1 MIKDIHLP
9 DLGEGIEGAEVSE
22 VAVAPGD
29 TITAEDT
36 ILVLESDKAS
46 MEIPAEVNGTVTE
59 IAVAAGDEVKT
70 GQILIKIEISDST
83 DAIMEEPVLSE
94 ETDQIATS
102 PEKEKPPEVTLYPV
116 IEDTSSTEKVFAS
129 PGVRRLAREL
139 GINLQII
146 KGSGP
151 KRRVTKDDL
160 NGYIKLQ
167 MAMSA
172 GSIPAPQPVIDF
184 SQWGDVEVQK
194 RTKIKRITGER
205 LQQAWQLIPHVT
217 QFDAADITDLD
228 SLRKEL
234 KKAGAE
240 KGIKVTFLPFLM
252 KALSVVLKEMPEF
265 NSSLDHNNENLVLK
279 NYYHLGV
286 AVDTPRGLT
295 VPVVR
300 DVDQKS
306 VFELSDELMDLS
318 SRARDKKLKPNELKG
333 GTFTISSLGGIGGTG
348 FSPIVNPPEV
358 AIMGVSRSAWKEVY
372 DKVSREFVAKFI
384 MPFSLSYDHRVIDGA
399 AAAAFT
405 SRFADVLSDLDHF
418 KD

>member
-1 MIKDIHLP
+1 MIKKIHLP
-9 DLGEGIEGAEVSE
+9 DLGEGIESAEVSE
-22 VAVAPGD
+22 VVVGPGD
-29 TITAEDT
+29 TVTAEDT

-46 MEIPAEVNGTVTE
+46 MEIPAEVNGTVTD
-59 IAVAAGDEVKT
+59 VSVSSGDEVKT
-70 GQILIKIEISDST
+70 GQLLIKIEISDST
-83 DAIMEEPVLSE
+83 ETVKEEPVLSE
-94 ETDQIATS
+94 EEKQIV
-102 PEKEKPPEVTLYPV
+102 KPPEEKTQDVTLYP
-116 IEDTSSTEKVFAS
+116 ITKDTASTDNVFAS

-146 KGSGP
+146 KGTGP
-151 KRRVTKDDL
+151 KKRITKDDL

-167 MAMSA
+167 MAISA
-172 GSIPAPQPVIDF
+172 GPIPAIQPVIDF
-184 SQWGDVEVQK
+184 SQWGDVEAK
-194 RTKIKRITGER
+194 KLTKIKQTAGDR

-228 SLRKEL
+228 ALRKEM
-234 KKAGAE
+234 KKTGAE
-240 KGIKVTFLPFLM
+240 KGIKVTFLPFMM
-252 KALSVVLKEMPEF
+252 KALSIILKEMPEF
-265 NSSLDHNNENLVLK
+265 NSSLSHTKQNLILK

-286 AVDTPRGLT
+286 AVDTPSGLT

-300 DVDQKS
+300 DVDKKS
-306 VFELSDELMDLS
+306 VFELSAELMDMS
-318 SRARDKKLKPNELKG
+318 ARARNKKLKPDELKG

-358 AIMGVSRSAWKEVY
+358 AIMGISRSAWKQVY
-372 DKVSREFVAKFI
+372 DKESSEFLAKFI

-405 SRFADVLSDLDHF
+405 SRFADILSDLDHF

>member
-9 DLGEGIEGAEVSE
+9 DLGEGIEGAEISE

-29 TITAEDT
+29 TVTVEDT
-36 ILVLESDKAS
+36 IFVLESDKAS

-70 GQILIKIEISDST
+70 GQLLIKIEISDST
-83 DAIMEEPVLSE
+83 DPVVEEPVLTE
-94 ETDQIATS
+94 ETKQIIT
-102 PEKEKPPEVTLYPV
+102 PTDEEKPPKATQSPV
-116 IEDTSSTEKVFAS
+116 IEDTGSTDNVFAS

-139 GINLQII
+139 GISLQII

-151 KRRVTKDDL
+151 KGRITKDDL
-160 NGYIKLQ
+160 YGYIKLQ
-167 MAMSA
+167 MAISS

-194 RTKIKRITGER
+194 LTKIKRITGER

-217 QFDAADITDLD
+217 QFDVADITDLD
-228 SLRKEL
+228 TRRKEV
-234 KKAGAE
+234 KKVSAE

-252 KALSVVLKEMPEF
+252 KALSIVLKERPEF
-265 NSSLDHNNENLVLK
+265 NSSLDHKNQNLVLK

-286 AVDTPRGLT
+286 AVDTPSGLT

-306 VFELSDELMDLS
+306 VFELSEELMDLS
-318 SRARDKKLKPNELKG
+318 ARARDKKLKPDELKG
-333 GTFTISSLGGIGGTG
+333 GTFSISSLGGIGGTG

-372 DKVSREFVAKFI
+372 DKASSEFVAKFI

-399 AAAAFT
+399 AAASFT

>member
-1 MIKDIHLP
+1 MIKDIILP

-29 TITAEDT
+29 TVTAEDT

-194 RTKIKRITGER
+194 LTKIKRITGER

-228 SLRKEL
+228 SLRKEV

-405 SRFADVLSDLDHF
+405 SRFANVLSDLDNF

>member
-22 VAVAPGD
+22 VVVAPGD
-29 TITAEDT
+29 SVTAEDT

-46 MEIPAEVNGTVTE
+46 MEIPAEVNGTVTDVS
-59 IAVAAGDEVKT
+59 VASGDEVKT
-70 GQILIKIEISDST
+70 GQLLIKIEISDST
-83 DAIMEEPVLSE
+83 ETVEEKHVLSE
-94 ETDQIATS
+94 GEQILKPLEEKTQDITRYPTTETTA
-102 PEKEKPPEVTLYPV
+102 
-116 IEDTSSTEKVFAS
+116 STDNIFAS

-146 KGSGP
+146 KGTGP
-151 KRRVTKDDL
+151 KKRVTKDDL

-167 MAMSA
+167 MAISA
-172 GSIPAPQPVIDF
+172 DSIPATQPAIDF
-184 SQWGDVEVQK
+184 SQWGDVEAK
-194 RTKIKRITGER
+194 KLTKIKQTAGER

-228 SLRKEL
+228 ILRKEM
-234 KKAGAE
+234 KKTGAE
-240 KGIKVTFLPFLM
+240 KGIKVTFLPFMM
-252 KALSVVLKEMPEF
+252 KALSIILKEMPEF
-265 NSSLDHNNENLVLK
+265 NSSLSHTKQNLILK

-286 AVDTPRGLT
+286 AVDTPSGLT

-300 DVDQKS
+300 NVDKKS
-306 VFELSDELMDLS
+306 VFELSEELMDMS
-318 SRARDKKLKPNELKG
+318 SRARNKKLKPDELKG

-358 AIMGVSRSAWKEVY
+358 AIMGISRSAWKQVY
-372 DKVSREFVAKFI
+372 DKASSEFVAKFI

-405 SRFADVLSDLDHF
+405 SRFADILSDLDHF

>member
-1 MIKDIHLP
+1 MIKDILLP

-22 VAVAPGD
+22 VVVAPGD
-29 TITAEDT
+29 SVTAEDT

-46 MEIPAEVNGTVTE
+46 MEIPAEVNGTVTDVS
-59 IAVAAGDEVKT
+59 VASGDEVKT
-70 GQILIKIEISDST
+70 GQLLIKIEISDST
-83 DAIMEEPVLSE
+83 ETVEEKHVLSE
-94 ETDQIATS
+94 GEQILK
-102 PEKEKPPEVTLYPV
+102 PLEEKTQDITLYP
-116 IEDTSSTEKVFAS
+116 TTETTVPKDNIFAS

-146 KGSGP
+146 KGTGP
-151 KRRVTKDDL
+151 KKRVTKDDL

-167 MAMSA
+167 MAISA
-172 GSIPAPQPVIDF
+172 DSIPATQPAIDF
-184 SQWGDVEVQK
+184 SQWGDVEAK
-194 RTKIKRITGER
+194 KLTKIKQTAGER

-228 SLRKEL
+228 ILRKEM
-234 KKAGAE
+234 KKTGAE
-240 KGIKVTFLPFLM
+240 KGIKVTFLPFMM
-252 KALSVVLKEMPEF
+252 KALSIILKEMPEF
-265 NSSLDHNNENLVLK
+265 NSSLSHTKQNLILK

-286 AVDTPRGLT
+286 AVDTPSGLT

-300 DVDQKS
+300 NVDKKS
-306 VFELSDELMDLS
+306 VFELSEELMDMS
-318 SRARDKKLKPNELKG
+318 SRARNKKLKPDELKG

-358 AIMGVSRSAWKEVY
+358 AIMGISRSAWKQVY
-372 DKVSREFVAKFI
+372 DKASSEFVAKFI

-405 SRFADVLSDLDHF
+405 SRFADILSDLDHF

>member
-1 MIKDIHLP
+1 MIKKIHLP
-9 DLGEGIEGAEVSE
+9 DLGEGIESAEVSE
-22 VAVAPGD
+22 VVVGPGD
-29 TITAEDT
+29 TVTAEDT

-46 MEIPAEVNGTVTE
+46 MEIPAEVNGTVTD
-59 IAVAAGDEVKT
+59 VSVSSGDEVKT
-70 GQILIKIEISDST
+70 GQLLIKIEISDST
-83 DAIMEEPVLSE
+83 ETVKEEPVLSE
-94 ETDQIATS
+94 EEKQIV
-102 PEKEKPPEVTLYPV
+102 KPPEEKTQDVTLYP
-116 IEDTSSTEKVFAS
+116 ITKDTASTDNVFAS

-146 KGSGP
+146 KGTGP
-151 KRRVTKDDL
+151 KKRVTKDDL

-167 MAMSA
+167 MAISA
-172 GSIPAPQPVIDF
+172 GSIPATQPVIDF
-184 SQWGDVEVQK
+184 SQWGDVEAK
-194 RTKIKRITGER
+194 KLTKIKQTAGDR

-228 SLRKEL
+228 ALRKEM
-234 KKAGAE
+234 KKTGAE
-240 KGIKVTFLPFLM
+240 KGIKVTFLPFMM
-252 KALSVVLKEMPEF
+252 KALSIILKEMPEF
-265 NSSLDHNNENLVLK
+265 NSSLSHTKQNLILK

-286 AVDTPRGLT
+286 AVDTPSGLT

-300 DVDQKS
+300 DVDKKS
-306 VFELSDELMDLS
+306 VFELSAELMDMS
-318 SRARDKKLKPNELKG
+318 ARARNKKLKPDELKG

-358 AIMGVSRSAWKEVY
+358 AIMGISRSAWKQVY
-372 DKVSREFVAKFI
+372 DKASSEFVAKFI

-405 SRFADVLSDLDHF
+405 SRFADILSDLDHF

>member
-1 MIKDIHLP
+1 MIKKIHLP
-9 DLGEGIEGAEVSE
+9 DLGEGIESAEVSE
-22 VAVAPGD
+22 VVVGPGD
-29 TITAEDT
+29 TVTAEDT

-46 MEIPAEVNGTVTE
+46 MEIPAEVNGTVMD
-59 IAVAAGDEVKT
+59 VSVSSGDEVKT
-70 GQILIKIEISDST
+70 GQLLIKIEISDST
-83 DAIMEEPVLSE
+83 ETVKEEPVLSE
-94 ETDQIATS
+94 EEKQIV
-102 PEKEKPPEVTLYPV
+102 KPPEEKTQDVTLYP
-116 IEDTSSTEKVFAS
+116 ITKDTASTDNVFAS

-151 KRRVTKDDL
+151 KKRVTKDDL

-167 MAMSA
+167 MAISA
-172 GSIPAPQPVIDF
+172 GSIPATQPVIDF
-184 SQWGDVEVQK
+184 SQWGHVEVK
-194 RTKIKRITGER
+194 KLTKIKQIAGDR

-228 SLRKEL
+228 ALRKEM
-234 KKAGAE
+234 KKTGAE
-240 KGIKVTFLPFLM
+240 KGIKVTFLPFMM
-252 KALSVVLKEMPEF
+252 KALSIILKEMPEF
-265 NSSLDHNNENLVLK
+265 NSSLSHTKKNLILK

-286 AVDTPRGLT
+286 AVDTPSGLT

-300 DVDQKS
+300 DVDKKS
-306 VFELSDELMDLS
+306 VFELSAELMDMS
-318 SRARDKKLKPNELKG
+318 ARARNKKLKPDELKG

-358 AIMGVSRSAWKEVY
+358 AIMGISRSAWKQVY
-372 DKVSREFVAKFI
+372 DKESSEFLAKFI
-384 MPFSLSYDHRVIDGA
+384 MPFSLSYDHRVVDGA

-405 SRFADVLSDLDHF
+405 SRFADILSDLDHF

>member
-1 MIKDIHLP
+1 MIKDILLP

-83 DAIMEEPVLSE
+83 DAIVEEPVLSE

-151 KRRVTKDDL
+151 KGRVTKDDL

-167 MAMSA
+167 MAISS

-194 RTKIKRITGER
+194 LTKIKRITGER

-228 SLRKEL
+228 ALRKEV

>member
-1 MIKDIHLP
+1 MIKDILLP

-83 DAIMEEPVLSE
+83 DAIVEEPVLSK

-102 PEKEKPPEVTLYPV
+102 TEKEKPPEATLYPA
-116 IEDTSSTEKVFAS
+116 IEDTSSTENVFAS

-194 RTKIKRITGER
+194 LTKIKRITGER

-228 SLRKEL
+228 SLRKEV

>member
-22 VAVAPGD
+22 VAVVPGD
-29 TITAEDT
+29 TVTAEDT

-46 MEIPAEVNGTVTE
+46 MEIPAEVNGTVTD
-59 IAVAAGDEVKT
+59 IFVAAGDEVKT
-70 GQILIKIEISDST
+70 GQLLIKIEISDST
-83 DAIMEEPVLSE
+83 DAVVEKPFLSE
-94 ETDQIATS
+94 ETEQIVTP
-102 PEKEKPPEVTLYPV
+102 PEEEKTKEVTLSPV
-116 IEDTSSTEKVFAS
+116 IEDTNSTDNVFAS

-139 GINLQII
+139 GINLQTI

-172 GSIPAPQPVIDF
+172 GPIPVPQPVIDF

-194 RTKIKRITGER
+194 LTKIKRITGER

-217 QFDAADITDLD
+217 QYDAADITDLD
-228 SLRKEL
+228 TRRKEL

-240 KGIKVTFLPFLM
+240 KSIKVTFLPFLM
-252 KALSVVLKEMPEF
+252 KALSIVLKEMPEF
-265 NSSLDHNNENLVLK
+265 NSSLDHNNQNLVLK

-286 AVDTPRGLT
+286 AVDTPSGLT

-318 SRARDKKLKPNELKG
+318 SRARDKKLKPDELKG

-399 AAAAFT
+399 AAASFT

-418 KD
+418 KE

>member
-1 MIKDIHLP
+1 MIKDILLP

-29 TITAEDT
+29 TVTAEDV

-46 MEIPAEVNGTVTE
+46 MEIPAEVNGTVTD
-59 IAVAAGDEVKT
+59 ISVAAGDEVKT
-70 GQILIKIEISDST
+70 GQPLMKIEISDSA
-83 DAIMEEPVLSE
+83 DAVAEEPALSE
-94 ETDQIATS
+94 EKTQ
-102 PEKEKPPEVTLYPV
+102 EVTLPPT
-116 IEDTSSTEKVFAS
+116 IEETSSTDNVFAS

-139 GINLQII
+139 GINLQTI

-172 GSIPAPQPVIDF
+172 GPNPAPQPVIDF

-194 RTKIKRITGER
+194 LTKIKRITGER

-228 SLRKEL
+228 SLRKEV

-318 SRARDKKLKPNELKG
+318 SRARDKKLKPNEMKG

-405 SRFADVLSDLDHF
+405 SRFADILSDLDHF